1 MHQDLNKVKGQL
13 LIAQPHITIH
23 YDIIEDILYSDWTGD
38 QTKES
43 VMDGCELMLLQLKLN
58 RCAKVLNDN
67 THVTSIWDD
76 ASEWVA
82 VDWFPRMHQAGC
94 RLFAWVYSPNVFSQL
109 SADKTLQYGIKGV
122 VTTTFSNKD
131 NAEAWLRTL

>member
-1 MHQDLNKVKGQL
+1 MVGQL
-13 LIAQPHITIH
+13 LVTQPHITIH
-23 YDIIEDILYSDWTGD
+23 YDFLENILYADWTGN

-43 VMDGCELMLLQLKLN
+43 VIDGCELMLFHLKQN
-58 RCAKVLNDN
+58 RCSKVLNDN

-122 VTTTFSNKD
+122 LTTTFNNKD
-131 NAEAWLRTL
+131 NAEAWLKAM